1 MLIIL
6 SVVFTSLKTE
16 NAVIEGYH
24 IVTGMGATM
33 VIYIT
38 VVALT
43 EKILKSCSVNCP
55 DRVDVLAQVPYYASY
70 PDIIARISTA
80 RWNLS
85 ADPNSP
91 WTIEIVTLVLYNYW

>member
-1 MLIIL
+1 MIAFLN
-6 SVVFTSLKTE
+6 SMLKTE
-16 NAVIEGYH
+16 NAVTEGYH

-33 VIYIT
+33 VIYVT

-55 DRVDVLAQVPYYASY
+55 DRVDVFSQVPYYSSY

-91 WTIEIVTLVLYNYW
+91 WTIEIVTLVLYS